1 MATSMSAIAPEA
13 RPFSV
18 TSAAPQLDA
27 QAPMRIGYDTL
38 VENPLNPSSAINYL
52 KSVLWA
58 LVEVGPQ
65 HEFFVFVSPKNRHLF
80 QVDAPN
86 VHLVNCGYSNENIPL
101 RILAQQLY
109 YPILAKRHRLDVI
122 HALSQIPLLAPCAT
136 VAKICGLH
144 HHIVP
149 GEYLR
154 AQGRRLSHPLRLLYR
169 RVMWDASARRA
180 TLVMANSSATRDGIT
195 RHMGVPP
202 ERVRVVFESV
212 DDAFGKDIDREEAA
226 RTVRAE
232 FALERPYV
240 LYVSNLWFYKNP
252 DGAIR
257 GFARQVEK
265 FGDDMDLVIAGPDD
279 YNRIPE
285 LKRLAAERGVE
296 QRLRFL
302 GRVPYRLL
310 LKLYSAAR
318 VVFYPS
324 LAETFGK
331 PVIEGMRAGVPVV
344 AARATSLPELV
355 ADAGLLI
362 DPLDEDSA
370 ADALHLAA
378 TDESVRRT
386 LIERGVARGQEF
398 SWAATAR
405 GTLALCGE
413 ATRAHRGRR

>member
-1 MATSMSAIAPEA
+1 
-13 RPFSV
+13 
-18 TSAAPQLDA
+18 
-27 QAPMRIGYDTL
+27 
-38 VENPLNPSSAINYL
+38 
-52 KSVLWA
+52 
-58 LVEVGPQ
+58 
-65 HEFFVFVSPKNRHLF
+65 
-80 QVDAPN
+80 
-86 VHLVNCGYSNENIPL
+86 
-101 RILAQQLY
+101 
-109 YPILAKRHRLDVI
+109 
-122 HALSQIPLLAPCAT
+122 
-136 VAKICGLH
+136 
-144 HHIVP
+144 
-149 GEYLR
+149 
-154 AQGRRLSHPLRLLYR
+154 
-169 RVMWDASARRA
+169 
-180 TLVMANSSATRDGIT
+180 MANSSATRDGIT